1 MVIFILWTH
10 VQLISKQLRSTPL
23 TLVEVFK
30 IALQKSQFLLKL
42 WKEKLFIEKKGKLNL
57 INNTDSYLVALISM
71 LIHMALLFV
80 IIL

>member
-10 VQLISKQLRSTPL
+10 VQLISKQLRSTSL